1 MILRVPQEGLLLGL
15 RVAVLLL
22 LGFGHGNLALNDLT
36 INFVRR
42 LAEHSLN
49 CFSFFESH
57 ESEPSRHQRSVNHD
71 HTLLY
76 LSEATEKLAQR
87 FFCRS
92 CSETSN
98 KYFPIEVIEKFWRYL
113 PFIKRARVCDLVR
126 VLNF

>member
-1 MILRVPQEGLLLGL
+1 MTLRVPQEGLLFGL

-22 LGFGHGNLALNDLT
+22 ICFGHGNLALNDFT
-36 INFVRR
+36 INLVLFMT
-42 LAEHSLN
+42 EHSLY
-49 CFSFFESH
+49 CFPIFERH

-98 KYFPIEVIEKFWRYL
+98 KYFPIEVIEKIL
-113 PFIKRARVCDLVR
+113 A
-126 VLNF
+126 VLTFH